1 MVTTEFRQAL
11 RTLVKNPG
19 FTASA
24 VVILGLGCAA
34 TSTIFSVAY
43 GILVRDLPY
52 DDPGRLVALGGYL
65 PRAGFPKGNAGA
77 ADYFDWR
84 ARQQVFEDLALTR
97 AVGNFNLTGDGEPE
111 RIQGA
116 RATASLFSTLRA
128 VPIAG
133 RVFTEA
139 EQLDPERAASVA
151 VLSYGLWRRRFGG
164 DAAAVGRRVRLNGR
178 ETEII
183 GVMGPDFHY
192 PSRDFELWAPLY
204 YPPSE
209 LKYRSDFS
217 YLCAARLKPGVTV
230 EQARAQM
237 DVIAA
242 NLAREYPQTNT
253 DVGVYVE
260 PMLGRITETV
270 RPALSLLVAA
280 VGTLFLVGC
289 VNLANL
295 LVARATGRQREFAI
309 RAALGATRMRLAR
322 QTFVETV
329 PLALAGAALG
339 IAASNWLLALLV
351 PLLPPGLP
359 RSEEIG
365 LQAPVLVF
373 TIGLSIVAALAISIA
388 PAVQV
393 SAGIERGPAAHGR
406 MRDLL
411 IAVEIACTVVLLIGA
426 GLLMRGFAAVRATD
440 PGFDTEHV
448 LSLHLAVDR
457 PSHGVTDREVARYLA
472 RLVEHVRAVPGVQSV
487 GIVNRFPMDGQ
498 AQTLTVEFEGRG
510 TRINIDS
517 RAISS
522 DYFRALGIPI
532 LAGRVFRDD
541 EIEGRPDVGII
552 DDRVARQVFGR
563 ENPLGKRFRIPIAGL
578 PWVEV
583 VGVAG
588 HVHSEALER
597 DPRPQVYW
605 PYGQRTQDRMAM
617 AVKTAGDPGAMT
629 PAVRAAIR
637 EVDRNQALYDV
648 RPMTEVVARTLI
660 GQRLNMVLVGGFAVL
675 ALLLAAIGLYG
686 VIAHLTARRAR
697 EFGIRLAIGARPAQL
712 VRSVLLQSLVRAAW
726 GLAAGLAVSA
736 ALARLLTGIVHGV
749 QPLDPATYAAV
760 SILLLAVVIAAS
772 AIPARRAARTDPAT
786 ALRHE

>member
-1 MVTTEFRQAL
+1 MLTTEFRQAI
-11 RTLVKNPG
+11 RTLIKNPG

-43 GILVRDLPY
+43 GVLLRDLPF
-52 DDPGRLVALGGYL
+52 DDPGRLVALGARL
-65 PRAGFPKGNAGA
+65 PRAGFPKANAGA

-84 ARQQVFEDLALTR
+84 ARQQVFEDMALTR

-111 RIQGA
+111 RLQGA
-116 RATASLFSTLRA
+116 RTTASLFSTLHA
-128 VPIAG
+128 APMLG

-139 EQLDPERAASVA
+139 EQLDPDRAASVA

-164 DAAAVGRRVRLNGR
+164 DASVIGRRFRLNGR

-192 PSRDFELWAPLY
+192 PSRDFELWEPLY
-204 YPPSE
+204 YPPTE
-209 LKYRSDFS
+209 LQYRSDFS
-217 YLCAARLKPGVTV
+217 YLCAARLRPGVTL

-237 DVIAA
+237 DVIGA
-242 NLAREYPQTNT
+242 NLAREHPQTNK
-253 DVGVYVE
+253 DVGVFVE
-260 PMLGRITETV
+260 PMLGRITESV

-289 VNLANL
+289 VNLTNL

-309 RAALGATRMRLAR
+309 RAALGATRLRLVR

-339 IAASNWLLALLV
+339 IAASNWLLDLLL

-359 RSEEIG
+359 RIEEIG
-365 LQAPVLVF
+365 LQVPVLVF
-373 TIGLSIVAALAISIA
+373 TIGLSVVAALAISIA
-388 PAVQV
+388 PAIQV

-406 MRDLL
+406 MRDTL

-426 GLLMRGFAAVRATD
+426 GLLMRGFAAVRAID
-440 PGFDTEHV
+440 PGFDAQRV
-448 LSLHLAVDR
+448 LSLHFAVDR
-457 PSHGVTDREVARYLA
+457 ATHGVTDREVARYLA
-472 RLVEHVRAVPGVQSV
+472 RLVERVQSVPGVQSA
-487 GIVNRFPMDGQ
+487 GIVNRVPLDGQ
-498 AQTLTVEFEGRG
+498 AQTLTIEFEGHD
-510 TRINIDS
+510 TRVNVDS
-517 RAISS
+517 RSISA

-532 LAGRVFRDD
+532 LAGRGFRDD
-541 EIEGRPDVGII
+541 ELEGRPSVGII
-552 DDRVARQVFGR
+552 DDRTAREVFGR

-578 PWVEV
+578 PWVEI

-588 HVHSEALER
+588 HVHTEALER

-605 PYGQRTQDRMAM
+605 PYAQRTQDRMAM
-617 AVKTAGDPGAMT
+617 VVKTAGPPGAMT
-629 PAVRAAIR
+629 AAVQAAIR
-637 EVDRNQALYDV
+637 EVDRGQALYDV
-648 RPMTEVVARTLI
+648 RPMTDVVARTLI
-660 GQRLNMVLVGGFAVL
+660 GQRLNMVLVGGFAAL

-686 VIAHLTARRAR
+686 VVAHLTARRAR

-712 VRSVLLQSLVRAAW
+712 VQSVLLQSLTRAAW

-736 ALARLLTGIVHGV
+736 ALARMLAGIVHGV
-749 QPLDPATYAAV
+749 QPLDPVTYAAV
-760 SILLLAVVIAAS
+760 SMLLLLVVLAAS
-772 AIPARRAARTDPAT
+772 AIPARRASRTDPAT